1 MKQSKIN
8 KLLLVNQRKNIYLQ
22 DIEQET
28 QAFILQN
35 NPQLTAE
42 SMITLAELLN
52 YRLDYMK
59 QLVAN
64 DSEKIQQL
72 NELVVQHIKED
83 KLISNNMNEKMEKKL
98 TFGQRAADTI
108 AKFGGSWVFIGSF
121 ASC

>member
-1 MKQSKIN
+1 MKQSKN
-8 KLLLVNQRKNIYLQ
+8 KQVVIGESTEKNIYLQ

-72 NELVVQHIKED
+72 NE
-83 KLISNNMNEKMEKKL
+83 
-98 TFGQRAADTI
+98 
-108 AKFGGSWVFIGSF
+108 
-121 ASC
+121 

>member
-42 SMITLAELLN
+42 SMITLAELFN

-59 QLVAN
+59 QLVA
-64 DSEKIQQL
+64 K
-72 NELVVQHIKED
+72 
-83 KLISNNMNEKMEKKL
+83 
-98 TFGQRAADTI
+98 
-108 AKFGGSWVFIGSF
+108 
-121 ASC
+121 

>member
-1 MKQSKIN
+1 
-8 KLLLVNQRKNIYLQ
+8 
-22 DIEQET
+22 
-28 QAFILQN
+28 
-35 NPQLTAE
+35 
-42 SMITLAELLN
+42 MITLAELLN

-98 TFGQRAADTI
+98 TFGQRA
-108 AKFGGSWVFIGSF
+108 SWIPLLNLAVAGCLLASF

>member
-1 MKQSKIN
+1 
-8 KLLLVNQRKNIYLQ
+8 
-22 DIEQET
+22 
-28 QAFILQN
+28 
-35 NPQLTAE
+35 
-42 SMITLAELLN
+42 MITLAELLN

-98 TFGQRAADTI
+98 TLANEQRIPLLNLAVAGCLL
-108 AKFGGSWVFIGSF
+108 ASF

>member
-1 MKQSKIN
+1 MKQSKN
-8 KLLLVNQRKNIYLQ
+8 KQVVIGESTKNIYLQ

-64 DSEKIQQL
+64 DSEK
-72 NELVVQHIKED
+72 
-83 KLISNNMNEKMEKKL
+83 SNN
-98 TFGQRAADTI
+98 
-108 AKFGGSWVFIGSF
+108 
-121 ASC
+121 

>member
-52 YRLDYMK
+52 YRL
-59 QLVAN
+59 
-64 DSEKIQQL
+64 I
-72 NELVVQHIKED
+72 
-83 KLISNNMNEKMEKKL
+83 
-98 TFGQRAADTI
+98 T
-108 AKFGGSWVFIGSF
+108 
-121 ASC
+121 

>member
-64 DSEKIQQL
+64 DSEK
-72 NELVVQHIKED
+72 
-83 KLISNNMNEKMEKKL
+83 SNN
-98 TFGQRAADTI
+98 
-108 AKFGGSWVFIGSF
+108 
-121 ASC
+121 